1 MPRSPRADEAGGLYH
16 ALNRANLGAK
26 IFRKTGDFVAFEK
39 VLHEALQLYKVE
51 LYAYQIMGTHWHLML
66 RPLVDGEMGR
76 FCKWICG
83 THTMRH
89 NAHYHMTGKGHLYQ
103 GRFKSFPIQ
112 SLNPSCCPHGQY
124 RVFRIGLIESMNHL
138 LTVNS
143 KQFATV
149 PNAEHH
155 SGMKAGSNP
164 SRDDW
169 ILNQPCDLAGDRECD
184 LYRSTIKRKRFD
196 PIDFPRNRRRL
207 PILPTVETR
216 CCEMSLIV
224 IVQLQGP
231 LSSVN
236 RRERIRYFN
245 SSRISINLSVIG
257 PTNTSLSRVLF
268 AEFSGSGFR
277 VRSVC
282 QTRPKFST
290 NSFILEVLDCCQIGI
305 LESNP

>member
-112 SLNPSCCPHGQY
+112 DDEHFFVGCRYVERNARRAELVSRAEDWRWSSLWRWLQNPEPEPKLLSPWPIPRLPNWVD
-124 RVFRIGLIESMNHL
+124 RVNEPLTDGELKAIRNCAQRGAPLGDEGWIESI
-138 LTVNS
+138 
-143 KQFATV
+143 A
-149 PNAEHH
+149 
-155 SGMKAGSNP
+155 
-164 SRDDW
+164 
-169 ILNQPCDLAGDRECD
+169 
-184 LYRSTIKRKRFD
+184 
-196 PIDFPRNRRRL
+196 RRL
-207 PILPTVETR
+207 DLESTMRPRGRP
-216 CCEMSLIV
+216 
-224 IVQLQGP
+224 
-231 LSSVN
+231 
-236 RRERIRYFN
+236 
-245 SSRISINLSVIG
+245 
-257 PTNTSLSRVLF
+257 
-268 AEFSGSGFR
+268 R
-277 VRSVC
+277 VRPLPPDD
-282 QTRPKFST
+282 QKK
-290 NSFILEVLDCCQIGI
+290 EV
-305 LESNP
+305 